1 MQNKPPSLQFIGG
14 GPAQLPTRSIKETL
28 GENAIQTEGEI
39 TCKNTGEKYAT
50 DSVFA
55 LSKTH

>member
-1 MQNKPPSLQFIGG
+1 MQNKHPSLQFIGG
-14 GPAQLPTRSIKETL
+14 GLAQLPTRSIKETL

-55 LSKTH
+55 L